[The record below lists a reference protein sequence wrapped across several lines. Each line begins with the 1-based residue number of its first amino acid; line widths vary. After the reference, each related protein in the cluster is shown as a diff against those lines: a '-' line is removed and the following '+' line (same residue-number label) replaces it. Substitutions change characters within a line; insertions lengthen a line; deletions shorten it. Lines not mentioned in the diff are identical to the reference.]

1 MLEKF
6 KMGQTKLDQADLDSP
21 CQELSSGGL
30 VIVVT
35 LLVRWQIIFLSARIG
50 RPIQLYLVSRII
62 LQSFIEWLWRYLPHF
77 YRDSSSHEF
86 SL

>member
-1 MLEKF
+1 MDH
-6 KMGQTKLDQADLDSP
+6 TKIYQADLDSP

-50 RPIQLYLVSRII
+50 RPIKLYII
-62 LQSFIEWLWRYLPHF
+62 GTWLHIKCIPTRSELDHV
-77 YRDSSSHEF
+77 
-86 SL
+86 